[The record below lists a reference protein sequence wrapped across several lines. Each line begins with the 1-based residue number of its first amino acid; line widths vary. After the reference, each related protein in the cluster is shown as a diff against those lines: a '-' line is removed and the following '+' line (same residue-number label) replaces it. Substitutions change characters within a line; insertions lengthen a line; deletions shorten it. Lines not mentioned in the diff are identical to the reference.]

1 MQINEGDAHEI
12 VKIIKDEEL
21 MISKSIERQAP
32 AVAELM
38 KAWRQK

>member
-21 MISKSIERQAP
+21 MISKLIEERAP
-32 AVAELM
+32 AMAELI